1 MRSSPS
7 GIRSYSSVRSIS
19 IGTAPRGVA
28 LDASRQVL
36 YSVNDGSNQLRAT
49 GLDGTPLWTRPVSG
63 PWGVAV
69 EGATGNVFVSQHR
82 ARVVIV
88 YDTSGNIVRTVGA
101 TTRSNHGEPGFF
113 NGPAG
118 LTVVGGWLV
127 VTDPENNRFQVS
139 SSSHIPS

>member
-1 MRSSPS
+1 
-7 GIRSYSSVRSIS
+7 
-19 IGTAPRGVA
+19 
-28 LDASRQVL
+28 
-36 YSVNDGSNQLRAT
+36 
-49 GLDGTPLWTRPVSG
+49 LDGTPIWIRPVSG

-69 EGATGNVFVSQHR
+69 EGATGDVFVSQHR

-88 YDTSGNIVRTVGA
+88 YDTSGNIVRRVGA

-139 SSSHIPS
+139 AAAAAAVTIHHIGRLACLLRRRFPLSPRAGLLNHRGL